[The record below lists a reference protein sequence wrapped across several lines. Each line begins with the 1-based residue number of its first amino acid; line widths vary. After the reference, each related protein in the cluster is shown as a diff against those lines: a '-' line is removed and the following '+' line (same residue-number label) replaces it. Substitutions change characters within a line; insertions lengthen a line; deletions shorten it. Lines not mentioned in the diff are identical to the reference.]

1 MENTHPDPGTTSL
14 HQLKCFDNS
23 AWTEVVD
30 QYFSRIYGWCLE
42 AGLEPHTASDITQ
55 NIFVSMLGSI
65 HRFSKK
71 DSGEFGG
78 WVRRISQRRIADY
91 FRSRQEGI
99 AGSDLVRQIPSRA
112 EIRDILENESQRISL
127 EAISDDRMLR
137 TFLQAQQEFKEHVWD
152 AFWMVAVEGK
162 SVAETALE
170 LGTTKNI
177 VYLSKS
183 RVKKRLKQIFDALD
197 HSDDS

>member
-1 MENTHPDPGTTSL
+1 
-14 HQLKCFDNS
+14 
-23 AWTEVVD
+23 
-30 QYFSRIYGWCLE
+30 
-42 AGLEPHTASDITQ
+42 
-55 NIFVSMLGSI
+55 MLGSI

-91 FRSRQEGI
+91 FRSRQDGI
-99 AGSDLVRQIPSRA
+99 AGSDVLRQIPSRA
-112 EIRDILENESQRISL
+112 EIRDIMENESQLVSL
-127 EAISDDRMLR
+127 DAISDERMLR
-137 TFLQAQQEFKEHVWD
+137 TFLQAQLEFKEPVWN
-152 AFWMVAVEGK
+152 AFWMVTVEGK

-183 RVKKRLKQIFDALD
+183 RVKRRLQQIFNTVDY
-197 HSDDS
+197 SD

>member
-1 MENTHPDPGTTSL
+1 MRNAPSDPGITTL

-23 AWTEVVD
+23 AWTKVVD
-30 QYFSRIYGWCLE
+30 QYFPRIYGWCLE

-78 WVRRISQRRIADY
+78 WVRRISQRRIADH
-91 FRSRQEGI
+91 FRRHQEGI
-99 AGSDLVRQIPSRA
+99 AGSDVLRQIPSRD
-112 EIRDILENESQRISL
+112 EFRHLLENKSQTISL
-127 EAISDDRMLR
+127 EVISDECILR
-137 TFLQAQQEFKEHVWD
+137 IFLQAQLEFQEHVWN
-152 AFWMVAVEGK
+152 AFWMVAIEGK

-170 LGTTKNI
+170 LGTTKNT

-183 RVKKRLKQIFDALD
+183 RVKKRLKQIFDTVD
-197 HSDDS
+197 HPD